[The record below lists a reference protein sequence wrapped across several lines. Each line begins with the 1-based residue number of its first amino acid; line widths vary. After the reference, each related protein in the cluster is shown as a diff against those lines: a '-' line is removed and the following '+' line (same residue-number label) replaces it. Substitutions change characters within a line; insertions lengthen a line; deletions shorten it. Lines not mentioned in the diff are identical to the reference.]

1 MLTLHKINAGVVLIC
16 TVIPFSNVISA
27 GQDTA
32 FNPALILCFYVRSN
46 KNMLHIIVFQTFQK
60 IFYTFFDK
68 SVI

>member
-32 FNPALILCFYVRSN
+32 FNPALILCFYV
-46 KNMLHIIVFQTFQK
+46 MLHCYIRSPIEV
-60 IFYTFFDK
+60 
-68 SVI
+68 